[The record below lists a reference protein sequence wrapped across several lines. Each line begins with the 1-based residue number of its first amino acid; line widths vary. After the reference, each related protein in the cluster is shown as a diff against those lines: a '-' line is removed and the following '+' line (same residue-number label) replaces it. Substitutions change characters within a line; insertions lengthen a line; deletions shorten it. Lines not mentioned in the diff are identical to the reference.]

1 MRLSYIYTMGVSIKC
16 ADSTLLIT
24 VNYSHERTS
33 MVYSMRELSFVLS
46 SPVLTLLML
55 IQGQD
60 FVNYIYRTMS
70 NIKYKDGG
78 DEKKKNAISFGG
90 AQTNLRS
97 GK

>member
-1 MRLSYIYTMGVSIKC
+1 
-16 ADSTLLIT
+16 
-24 VNYSHERTS
+24 
-33 MVYSMRELSFVLS
+33 MVYSMRELSFLLS
-46 SPVLTLLML
+46 SPVLTFLMS

-60 FVNYIYRTMS
+60 FVNYIYSIMS

-78 DEKKKNAISFGG
+78 DEEKKNLISFGG

>member
-1 MRLSYIYTMGVSIKC
+1 MCGFE
-16 ADSTLLIT
+16 TLLIT
-24 VNYSHERTS
+24 VNYSHEGTS
-33 MVYSMRELSFVLS
+33 MVYSTRELSFLLS
-46 SPVLTLLML
+46 SPVLTLFML

-60 FVNYIYRTMS
+60 FVNYIYSVMS

-78 DEKKKNAISFGG
+78 DEGKKNIISFGG